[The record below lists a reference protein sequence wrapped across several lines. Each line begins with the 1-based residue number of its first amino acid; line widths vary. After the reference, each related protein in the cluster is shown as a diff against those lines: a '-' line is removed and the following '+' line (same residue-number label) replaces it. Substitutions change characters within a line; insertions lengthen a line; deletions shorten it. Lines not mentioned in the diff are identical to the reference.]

1 MSHTRTQGRSPAAG
15 SRRRRGLRWNGG
27 HHHTQLGDPHPL
39 GYKEAR
45 EHASTLADV
54 HGGTA
59 VLAHGGRPEQA
70 AVAAKEV
77 RASSAR

>member
-1 MSHTRTQGRSPAAG
+1 M
-15 SRRRRGLRWNGG
+15 
-27 HHHTQLGDPHPL
+27 
-39 GYKEAR
+39 EAWKH
-45 EHASTLADV
+45 ESMLTGV

-77 RASSAR
+77 RASSTR

>member
-1 MSHTRTQGRSPAAG
+1 M
-15 SRRRRGLRWNGG
+15 
-27 HHHTQLGDPHPL
+27 
-39 GYKEAR
+39 EAWKH
-45 EHASTLADV
+45 ESMLATL

>member
-1 MSHTRTQGRSPAAG
+1 
-15 SRRRRGLRWNGG
+15 
-27 HHHTQLGDPHPL
+27 L
-39 GYKEAR
+39 GYKMEAR
-45 EHASTLADV
+45 EHESTLASV

-70 AVAAKEV
+70 TVAAKEV